1 MKISINKKIL
11 KENFRDEEI
20 INEYFLDKE
29 ERSREIQTPNSV
41 VSNKIWKTDCICL
54 RQKQIQDLEFVAVV
68 LNLSIMTEHKECCL
82 TQCLHHS
89 LLLLLHYCLS
99 VKLLC

>member
-1 MKISINKKIL
+1 MKNPINEKIL
-11 KENFRDEEI
+11 KEIFRDEEI
-20 INEYFLDKE
+20 INEYFPDKE

-41 VSNKIWKTDCICL
+41 ISNKIWKTDCICL

-68 LNLSIMTEHKECCL
+68 LNLSVTTEDKECCL

-89 LLLLLHYCLS
+89 LLLLLHYSLS
-99 VKLLC
+99 VELLC

>member
-1 MKISINKKIL
+1 MKKLSMNTSSIKDLIN
-11 KENFRDEEI
+11 EGI

-89 LLLLLHYCLS
+89 LLLLLHYYLS
-99 VKLLC
+99 IKLLC

>member
-68 LNLSIMTEHKECCL
+68 LNLSIMTEHKECSL